1 MHDNVLADLSQ
12 ALTDRQEQGILRKLR
27 TRQPGTD
34 FYSNDYLGLAAN
46 DACHEMLLASLHDNP
61 QWLRGGTGSRLVSGN
76 SALTLSVEDFIAAEH
91 QTERALLFPSGYMA
105 NMALFSC
112 LPKRNDTI
120 LLDEFVHRSVLDGCR
135 LSFAGKL
142 RFRHNDL
149 DHLESRLAKT
159 KGKCWIAVESLYSME
174 GDFAPLHDLVVLA
187 ERYGASLIVD
197 EAHAM
202 GVFGHGLVCDA
213 RLQERVFATVVTYG
227 KAMGAHGAAILSRG
241 TVIDYLIN
249 FAAPFI
255 YTTALP
261 DLFAATIRN
270 NYTFL
275 KMNPHLRDDLQGRIR
290 HFSAAGL
297 PTLSGAGSPI
307 QAIPFS
313 GVARLA
319 AAKEFLEARSLFA
332 FAVRPPTVKAG
343 SERLRVSL
351 HAFNTHA
358 EIQQLTDLLK
368 QLYDTE

>member
-1 MHDNVLADLSQ
+1 MRDDLLARLSQ
-12 ALTDRQEQGILRKLR
+12 ALSDREERGMLRTLR
-27 TRQPGTD
+27 TREPGVD
-34 FYSNDYLGLAAN
+34 FYSNDYLGLASN
-46 DACHEMLLASLHDNP
+46 NACHEMLLASLHDNP

-105 NMALFSC
+105 NLALFSC

-135 LSFAGKL
+135 LSFAGKI
-142 RFRHNDL
+142 RFQHNDL
-149 DHLESRLAKT
+149 DHLENRLAKA

-174 GDFAPLHDLVVLA
+174 GDFAPLHDLVALA
-187 ERYGASLIVD
+187 GRYGASLIVD

-202 GVFGHGLVCDA
+202 GVFGYGLVCDA
-213 RLQERVFATVVTYG
+213 HLQERVFATIVTYG
-227 KAMGAHGAAILSRG
+227 KAMGAHGAVILSHG

-255 YTTALP
+255 YTTGLP
-261 DLFAATIRN
+261 DLFAVTIRN

-275 KMNPHLRDDLQGRIR
+275 KMNPHLHEDLQDRIR

-297 PTLSGAGSPI
+297 PTFSGARSPI
-307 QAIPFS
+307 QAVPCPGI
-313 GVARLA
+313 ARLA
-319 AAKEFLEARSLFA
+319 AVEEMLESQSLFT
-332 FAVRPPTVKAG
+332 FAVRPPTVKEG

-351 HAFNTHA
+351 HAFNTNE
-358 EIQQLTDLLK
+358 EIRQLTAILK
-368 QLYDTE
+368 ELHDN

>member
-1 MHDNVLADLSQ
+1 MHDDVLALLSQ
-12 ALTDRQEQGILRKLR
+12 ALSDREEQGILRKLR
-27 TRQPGTD
+27 PCQPGAD
-34 FYSNDYLGLAAN
+34 FYSNDYLGLASN
-46 DACHEMLLASLHDNP
+46 DACHEMLMASLHDNP

-91 QTERALLFPSGYMA
+91 RAERALLFPSGYMA
-105 NMALFSC
+105 NLALFSC

-135 LSFAGKL
+135 LSFAAKM
-142 RFRHNDL
+142 RFQHNDL
-149 DHLESRLAKT
+149 DHLENRLAKA

-187 ERYGASLIVD
+187 ERYGASLMVD

-213 RLQERVFATVVTYG
+213 HLQERIFATVVTYG
-227 KAMGAHGAAILSRG
+227 KAMGAHGAAILSHG
-241 TVIDYLIN
+241 TVIDYLVN

-255 YTTALP
+255 YTTGLP

-275 KMNPHLRDDLQGRIR
+275 KMNPYLREDLQDRVR
-290 HFSAAGL
+290 HFCAAGL

-307 QAIPFS
+307 QAIPYPGIS
-313 GVARLA
+313 RLA
-319 AAKEFLEARSLFA
+319 AAKEMLEAQSLYT
-332 FAVRPPTVKAG
+332 FAVRPPTVKSG

-351 HAFNTHA
+351 HAFNTYA
-358 EIQQLTDLLK
+358 EIQQLTDLLTE
-368 QLYDTE
+368 LYDAE

>member
-1 MHDNVLADLSQ
+1 MRDDVLALLSQ
-12 ALTDRQEQGILRKLR
+12 ALSDREQRGILRELR
-27 TRQPGTD
+27 TRQPGID
-34 FYSNDYLGLAAN
+34 FYSNDYLGLARN
-46 DACHEMLLASLHDNP
+46 NACHEMLLASLNDNP

-91 QTERALLFPSGYMA
+91 RTERALLFPSGYMA

-112 LPKRNDTI
+112 LPGRNDTV

-135 LSFAGKL
+135 LSFAGKM
-142 RFRHNDL
+142 RFQHNDL
-149 DHLESRLAKT
+149 DHLENRLAKSR
-159 KGKCWIAVESLYSME
+159 GKCWIAVESLYSME
-174 GDFAPLHDLVVLA
+174 GDFAPLHEMVALA

-202 GVFGHGLVCDA
+202 GVFGYGLVCDA
-213 RLQERVFATVVTYG
+213 QLQERVCATVVTYG

-241 TVIDYLIN
+241 TVMDYLVN

-255 YTTALP
+255 YTTGLP

-275 KMNPHLRDDLQGRIR
+275 KANPHLRDDLQDRIR
-290 HFSAAGL
+290 YFFSAGL
-297 PTLSGAGSPI
+297 PTLSGAASPV
-307 QAIPFS
+307 QAVPCP
-313 GVARLA
+313 GMERLA
-319 AAKEFLEARSLFA
+319 AAKEMLEAQSLFT
-332 FAVRPPTVKAG
+332 FAVRPPTVKSG

-351 HAFNTHA
+351 HTFNTKA

-368 QLYDTE
+368 AFHDTE

>member
-27 TRQPGTD
+27 TRQPGAD

-76 SALTLSVEDFIAAEH
+76 SALILSVEDFIAAEH

-142 RFRHNDL
+142 RFQHNDL

-187 ERYGASLIVD
+187 ERYGALLIVD

-202 GVFGHGLVCDA
+202 GVFGHGLVCEA

-255 YTTALP
+255 YTTGLP

-307 QAIPFS
+307 QAIPFR
-313 GVARLA
+313 GIARLA
-319 AAKEFLEARSLFA
+319 AAKESLEARSLFA

>member
-1 MHDNVLADLSQ
+1 MRKDVLAHLSQ
-12 ALTDRQEQGILRKLR
+12 ALSDREEQGILRKLR
-27 TRQPGTD
+27 VRQPGAD
-34 FYSNDYLGLAAN
+34 FFSNDYLGLASSN
-46 DACHEMLLASLHDNP
+46 ACHEMLLASLHDIP
-61 QWLRGGTGSRLVSGN
+61 QWLRGGTGARLVSGN

-105 NMALFSC
+105 NLALFSC
-112 LPKRNDTI
+112 VPKRNDTI

-135 LSFAGKL
+135 LSFAVKM

-149 DHLESRLAKT
+149 GHLESRLTQT

-174 GDFAPLHDLVVLA
+174 GDFAPLHDLAALA

-213 RLQERVFATVVTYG
+213 HLQELVFATVVTYG

-255 YTTALP
+255 YTTGLP
-261 DLFAATIRN
+261 DLFAANIRN
-270 NYTFL
+270 NYIFL
-275 KMNPHLRDDLQGRIR
+275 QNNPRLREDLQDRIR
-290 HFSAAGL
+290 YFSAAGL

-307 QAIPFS
+307 QAIPCP
-313 GVARLA
+313 GIARLA
-319 AAKEFLEARSLFA
+319 AAKAMLEAQALYT
-332 FAVRPPTVKAG
+332 FAVRPPTVKSGA
-343 SERLRVSL
+343 ERLRVSL

-358 EIQQLTDLLK
+358 EIRQLTDLLK
-368 QLYDTE
+368 EFYDAQ